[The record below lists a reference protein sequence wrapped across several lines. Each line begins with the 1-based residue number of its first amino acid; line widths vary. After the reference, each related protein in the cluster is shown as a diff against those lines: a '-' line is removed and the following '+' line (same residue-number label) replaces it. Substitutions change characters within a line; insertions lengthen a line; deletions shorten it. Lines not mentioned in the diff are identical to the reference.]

1 VIGQISK
8 MTFNTFESKAV
19 FIRDRLRGSH
29 PKDHFWVGICK
40 VDSFF
45 RVCSI
50 ELNDYLFLEFEGYE
64 YRIFLVTPPE
74 DLKKIE
80 DNNSK

>member
-1 VIGQISK
+1 

-19 FIRDRLRGSH
+19 YIIDRLRTAH
-29 PKDHFWVGICK
+29 AKDHFWVGICK

-45 RVCSI
+45 RVCSV

-64 YRIFLVTPPE
+64 YRIFLVTPPDE
-74 DLKKIE
+74 LKKLDE
-80 DNNSK
+80 KNTSK